1 MRHLIAGPSPTAR
14 QMEGCSRVNH
24 VTLNRCSTAL
34 AGRLA
39 PFVLG
44 ITVLAGPALAQ
55 DAPAPQTAPTPQ
67 TESSVANAA
76 DQGDVIVV
84 TGTRISRPDLVASS
98 PVATISAEALKQT
111 GTVTIE
117 SLLQQNSQFVPASGS
132 SSNNPGTGAATLDL
146 RGLDPKRTLVLID
159 GKRAQAYDTNGTVDI
174 NTIPPALIKRID
186 VLTGGASAV
195 YGSDAIAGVV
205 NFILDDR
212 FEGVRADATSSV
224 TERGDGAQYDASL
237 TAGAKLGDRGNVVLT
252 GGYSKRQG
260 VKFGQRNRNSQ
271 ALDSSDLSPTAG
283 SSNANPTVFDNTF
296 NLADG
301 APSAYQVG
309 AGGVLVPGIYQL
321 YNFTPVNYAQAPFER
336 YNVLGL
342 ARYELTDGIEAFVR
356 GSYTHNKVVLTL
368 APTATAGFPFNI
380 SPDNPFLSA
389 SERAL
394 FFGDPATLNADGT
407 APVGIR
413 RRITETA
420 GRVETYTSKS
430 YQAVGGLRGTLA
442 NFNWEVFGQYGVTKR
457 HVVLAN
463 DLSYTALSQALD
475 AVPTA
480 GGGVACRDPSN
491 GCVPLN
497 VFNNGVIPANQLAYV
512 LRDAIQ
518 DDKTTELVTGGN
530 IGGDIGF
537 LKSPFADKPAAVSVG
552 VEYRRETG
560 RTSVD
565 PLYASGDLIY
575 YGQGQ
580 NIAGKYNTKEA
591 YTEIKMPLVTDKPFF
606 YALDL
611 EGGFRYSDY
620 SNVGSVYTYKG
631 GGDWSPVEG
640 VRFRGIYQRAVR
652 APNLNELF
660 SPVVAGTGSLN
671 TDPCAGA
678 IAAGSTLANLCIAT
692 GAPAASIGRIPVPI
706 SGQIN
711 ILTGGNANLDA
722 EKSDTYTVGVV
733 VNPPQIRALSF
744 SVDYYNV
751 RIGNAINTFGGSE
764 ANIVNTCY
772 NVAMDAASPFCQAI
786 HRNTA
791 TGSLSGLIQFGVSE
805 QLANISVIKTNGV
818 DVTAGYHGKVGP
830 FTYAASLTGTYVRA
844 YDVQA
849 DPTSDAYKCAGR
861 FTSQCNLN
869 PIPKWKHVAD
879 LTLGYG
885 GVDFLTRWR
894 FIGKV
899 KDDTDAGL
907 AVPKIKAFSYFDET
921 VSFEIND
928 KLGFRVG
935 VQNAFDKKSPIVGDT
950 VGIDYNAGSTF
961 PNVYDVLGRTFF
973 ASVSATF

>member
-1 MRHLIAGPSPTAR
+1 MNQVS
-14 QMEGCSRVNH
+14 
-24 VTLNRCSTAL
+24 LNRCSTAL

-44 ITVLAGPALAQ
+44 IAALAGPAQAQ

-67 TESSVANAA
+67 TASSVADNAA
-76 DQGDVIVV
+76 EGDVIIV

-98 PVATISAEALKQT
+98 PVASISAEALKQT
-111 GTVTIE
+111 GTVTVE
-117 SLLQQNSQFVPASGS
+117 SLLQQNAQFVPAGGS
-132 SSNNPGTGAATLDL
+132 SSNNPGDGAATLDL

-159 GKRAQAYDTNGTVDI
+159 GKRAPAYDTNGTVDI
-174 NTIPPALIKRID
+174 NSIPPALIKRID

-212 FEGVRADATSSV
+212 FEGVRADATTTV

-237 TAGAKLGDRGNVVLT
+237 TAGAKLGDRGNVVVT

-260 VKFGQRNRNSQ
+260 VKYGQRNRNSQ
-271 ALDSSDLSPTAG
+271 ALDSGDLSPTAG
-283 SSNANPTVFDNTF
+283 SSNTNPTVFDNTF
-296 NLADG
+296 NPAAADT
-301 APSAYQVG
+301 PYYQVG
-309 AGGVLVPGIYQL
+309 AGGVLVPNIYSL
-321 YNFTPVNYAQAPFER
+321 YNFTPVNYAQSPFER

-380 SPDNPFLSA
+380 SPDNPFLSD
-389 SERAL
+389 SERGL
-394 FFGDPATLNADGT
+394 FFGDPSTLNDDGT

-420 GRVETYTSKS
+420 GRVENFTSKS
-430 YQAVGGLRGTLA
+430 YQVVGGLRGTLA

-457 HVVLAN
+457 HLVLEN

-475 AVPTA
+475 AVPAA
-480 GGGVACRDPSN
+480 GGGAACRDPSG

-497 VFNNGVIPANQLAYV
+497 VFNNGVIPSTQLAYV
-512 LRDAIQ
+512 LRNALQ

-530 IGGDIGF
+530 IGGDLGF
-537 LKSPFADKPAAVSVG
+537 LKSPFAEKPAAISVG

-560 RTSVD
+560 RTTVD

-580 NIAGKYNTKEA
+580 NIAGRYSTKEA
-591 YTEIKMPLVTDKPFF
+591 YTEIKMPLVQDKPFF

-652 APNLNELF
+652 APNLFELF
-660 SPVVAGTGSLN
+660 SPVVAATGSLN
-671 TDPCAGA
+671 TDPCQLNLPTGNAKL
-678 IAAGSTLANLCIAT
+678 TELCIAT
-692 GAPAASIGRIPVPI
+692 GAGADTIGRIPKPV
-706 SGQIN
+706 SSQIN

-733 VNPPQIRALSF
+733 VNPPQLRALSF

-764 ANIVNTCY
+764 ANIINTCY
-772 NVAMDAASPFCQAI
+772 NVVMDAASPFCQAI
-786 HRNTA
+786 RRNTA
-791 TGSLSGLIQFGVSE
+791 TGTLSGLIQFGVSE
-805 QLANISVIKTNGV
+805 QLQNISVIKTNGV
-818 DVTAGYHGKVGP
+818 DVTAGYHGKAGP
-830 FTYAASLTGTYVRA
+830 FSYAASMTGTYVRA

-849 DPTSDAYKCAGR
+849 DPTANAYKCAGR

-885 GVDFLTRWR
+885 GVNFLTRWR
-894 FIGKV
+894 YIGKV

-921 VSFEIND
+921 VSFDIND

-935 VQNAFDKKSPIVGDT
+935 IQNAFDKKSPIVGDT
-950 VGIDYNAGSTF
+950 VGIQYNAGSTF

-973 ASVSATF
+973 ASISATF